1 MTDPVVHIQ
10 VDPTDSPSTPSWFG
24 EVAVVAHALQ
34 RYGVLGAI
42 QERVRFVRAR
52 MGTYELID
60 FVAMLIGY
68 AVSGE
73 PTLRAF
79 CERVQPFASAFM
91 ALFGRADLPTPPTLS
106 RYLAV
111 LDQPCVEALRTLFLE
126 DLLARS
132 PFGAPP
138 GGLWDRLGGQWLLI
152 DVDGTKQAARQ
163 RALPATPD
171 LPPAHRRFDRVCAP
185 GHLGRKR
192 GEVVRTRTTILQAHT
207 HQWLGTCGN
216 PGNGHYRQELT
227 QARAVIA
234 TYARTLSFPLSHV
247 VIRLDGL
254 YGDAAPLADL
264 VATGAEEGA
273 EGPAVVVRGKA
284 YHLLEQPVIQQRLKL
299 PPDQMTVH
307 PESGASRALY
317 ECGPIPLAPAGP
329 LMRMLVATHPAGSK
343 RSPIGKVRDGTVYE
357 QFFTTLPSPAFTP
370 ADVLDLYLHRG
381 SFETVLADED
391 EEQAVDRW
399 VSRTPWG
406 QEFWQIINQW
416 IWNLRLELG
425 QHAQATTMRVT
436 DLAYSQVQE
445 PPTPPPDEDPPPDG
459 TPPPVPG
466 GAGPPSAD
474 TAPVD
479 PAPFAPGEAET
490 SQNAPEWPASYGPP
504 NWARPSFT
512 HGFAGSAFTPLP
524 DGTLR
529 CPADHPLFVQ
539 ERRPERNGSVRVLY
553 AARIGHCRPCPL
565 RDQCQESGT
574 TLKPRRVSAV
584 FWPRAAPAV
593 TSPPADAAPV
603 SDAHPPVPPSGAAP
617 AASVPPPAV
626 PAQPVR
632 WGDWP
637 RCRIRQEWVQL
648 LRTQTVLIS
657 SGATETLVHAKPHAP
672 LLQTRA
678 ERAHWRLSWEQ
689 RFGRNARPPTAPAV
703 EIVLYGLPASFIQ
716 AFGFP
721 LRPAA

>member
-1 MTDPVVHIQ
+1 MTDPVAHIQ

-42 QERVRFVRAR
+42 KERVRFVRAR
-52 MGTYELID
+52 MGKYELID
-60 FVAMLIGY
+60 FAAMLIGY

-79 CERVQPFASAFM
+79 CERVQPFASEFM

-111 LDQPCVEALRTLFLE
+111 LDHSCVEALRTLFLE

-132 PFGAPP
+132 PFGTPP
-138 GGLWDRLGGQWLLI
+138 GGLWDRLSGQWLLI

-163 RALPATPD
+163 RALPATED
-171 LPPAHRRFDRVCAP
+171 LPPAYRRFDRVCAP

-207 HQWLGTCGN
+207 HQFLGTFGN
-216 PGNGHYRQELT
+216 PGNGQYRQELK

-234 TYARTLSFPLSHV
+234 AYAHALSFPLSHV

-264 VATGAEEGA
+264 LAAQAGEE

-299 PPDQMTVH
+299 APDQVTVH

-317 ECGPIPLAPAGP
+317 DCGRIQLAPTGP
-329 LMRMLVATHPAGSK
+329 GMRMLLATHPAGAS
-343 RSPIGKVRDGTVYE
+343 RPPIGKVREGIVYE

-381 SFETVLADED
+381 SFETALADED
-391 EEQAVDRW
+391 EEQATDRW
-399 VSRTPWG
+399 VSRTQRG

-425 QHAQATTMRVT
+425 QHVQATTMRVT

-445 PPTPPPDEDPPPDG
+445 PPPDDDPPPDG
-459 TPPPVPG
+459 TPPPVPTSP
-466 GAGPPSAD
+466 APQAPE
-474 TAPVD
+474 TAPVLGSSVS
-479 PAPFAPGEAET
+479 PAAPSTQGSPGAP
-490 SQNAPEWPASYGPP
+490 QNATSALESYGSPQ
-504 NWARPSFT
+504 WARSSFT
-512 HGFAGSAFTPLP
+512 HGFPGSAFIPQP

-529 CPADHPLFVQ
+529 CPTGHPLYPQ
-539 ERRPERNGSVRVLY
+539 ERRPERNGSLRVLY
-553 AARIGHCRPCPL
+553 AASIGHCRPCPL
-565 RDQCQESGT
+565 REQCQESGT

-584 FWPRAAPAV
+584 FWPRPAPPV
-593 TSPPADAAPV
+593 TSPPAGAAPV
-603 SDAHPPVPPSGAAP
+603 SEADQ
-617 AASVPPPAV
+617 ASPPAEQVPASPPV

-637 RCRIRQEWVQL
+637 RCQIRRTFVQL
-648 LRTQTVLIS
+648 LRTQAVLIS
-657 SGATETLVHAKPHAP
+657 VQTTETLVHATPHSPP
-672 LLQTRA
+672 LETRA
-678 ERAHWRLSWEQ
+678 ERAHWRLSWAQ
-689 RFGRNARPPTAPAV
+689 RLARNARPPTAPSV
-703 EIVLYGLPASFIQ
+703 EIVLHGLPAPFIQ
-716 AFGFP
+716 AFDFP